1 MITNIRHTGIVVND
15 LSLAL
20 QFYRDLL
27 GLNVINK
34 TKEDSS
40 FIETVCGIKK
50 AQLVTVKLAIS
61 GDGII
66 ELLSFQS
73 TLNANK
79 QINRVGFSHIA
90 ITVDNLK
97 IKYEVLSKVGV
108 HFISP
113 PQVSSNKQAKVAVC
127 QDDDGNF
134 IELVEE
140 LEPKG
145 SYIDTIYDEKI
156 RPHTS
161 YPFQLCK
168 YLFDR
173 FEMKKGRILLDVG
186 CGRSDFL
193 EGFKHMDLDVYGL
206 DYEKCYSHL
215 VLDDIEIRYANV
227 EIDPFPFDDCTF
239 DVVFSKSLI
248 EHLFNPTK
256 FMKECYRVLKP
267 GGRIIIMTPDWMSQM
282 RIFFDDYTHRQPYTV
297 TAIRDVLRIFGF
309 KKIISERFC
318 QLPILWK
325 YPLLQ
330 ILSYFL
336 RLFVPVT
343 IKSSVKFIRWS
354 VELMILG
361 TGVKDG

>member
-1 MITNIRHTGIVVND
+1 MKIRHIGIVVND
-15 LSLAL
+15 LPSAL

-34 TKEDSS
+34 IKEDSS

-50 AQLVTVKLAIS
+50 TQLVTIKLAIPR
-61 GDGII
+61 GGII

-79 QINRVGFSHIA
+79 QINRLGFSHIA
-90 ITVDNLK
+90 IIVDNLK
-97 IKYEVLSKVGV
+97 TKYEMLSKVGV

-113 PQVSSNKQAKVAVC
+113 PQTSPDKQTKVAFC
-127 QDDDGNF
+127 QDYEGNF

-140 LEPKG
+140 LESKG
-145 SYIDTIYDEKI
+145 NYIETIYDEKI

-161 YPFQLCK
+161 YPAQLCK

-186 CGRSDFL
+186 CGRGDFL
-193 EGFKHMDLDVYGL
+193 EGFKHTGLDVYGL
-206 DYEKCYSHL
+206 DYEKCRSHL
-215 VLDDIEIRYANV
+215 TFEVQYANI
-227 EIDPFPFDDCTF
+227 ETERFPFNDQMF

-248 EHLFNPTK
+248 EHLFNPEN
-256 FMKECYRVLKP
+256 FMRECYRVLKP
-267 GGRIIIMTPDWMSQM
+267 GGRIIIMTPDWISQQK
-282 RIFFDDYTHRQPYTV
+282 IFFDDYTHRQPYTV
-297 TAIRDVLRIFGF
+297 TAVRDILHIFGF
-309 KKIISERFC
+309 KEIISEHFY
-318 QLPILWK
+318 QLPILWRHPSLK
-325 YPLLQ
+325 

-343 IKSSVKFIRWS
+343 IKSKIKFIRWS
-354 VELMILG
+354 IERMVLG
-361 TGVKDG
+361 MGVKE